1 MRKTKKSSSTT
12 SDSECCKQA
21 AAVGEAAGERDQT
34 PSASDDAPKLDDGFY
49 EIETIRRKRLRKGE
63 VQYLIKWR
71 GWPETAN
78 TWEPLHNLQS
88 VPDLIYAF
96 EESLKS
102 GGGGAGVGVVG
113 VGVGGAKHHRKR
125 TRRTTTLP
133 PHSQPPQTG
142 TSNLLNTSQQHIA
155 QTNHQ
160 NHANQLKPTPNTG
173 VRADNLAIHFQQTL
187 NSTPN
192 DAQSNRD
199 SLQTDRCTGA
209 KRRKSSSV
217 KRFKKEDSACQSV
230 DTKNATDISV
240 GKLEPSWTETAGY
253 MGNNSHQ
260 NIANAKTGCNIV
272 KIIKPIGYSASL
284 SCYMQDISVTF
295 MALRSDG
302 TEVMV
307 DNKYLKTNNPLLLIN
322 FYEQHLRYN
331 PTS

>member
-21 AAVGEAAGERDQT
+21 AAAGEAGERETDQT

-88 VPDLIYAF
+88 VPDLIHAF

-102 GGGGAGVGVVG
+102 GGGGGVGVV
-113 VGVGGAKHHRKR
+113 GAKHHRKR
-125 TRRTTTLP
+125 TR
-133 PHSQPPQTG
+133 HSQPPQTG
-142 TSNLLNTSQQHIA
+142 ISNLLNTSQQHIA

-160 NHANQLKPTPNTG
+160 NHSNELKPTPNAG

-187 NSTPN
+187 ISTPN
-192 DAQSNRD
+192 DAQSNGD

-217 KRFKKEDSACQSV
+217 KRFKKEDSAV
-230 DTKNATDISV
+230 DTKNATDISI
-240 GKLEPSWTETAGY
+240 GKLEPGWTETAGY
-253 MGNNSHQ
+253 MGNNGHQ
-260 NIANAKTGCNIV
+260 NIADAKTGCNIV

-284 SCYMQDISVTF
+284 SCYMQDVSVTF